1 MDLQRAKFMKT
12 LTSDEL
18 AEFAELEM
26 MWDRD
31 WFDASSARTKKER
44 EMIINRPLPGELED
58 RFQLIIEKL
67 RQHNS
72 TLNLY
77 KP

>member
-1 MDLQRAKFMKT
+1 MNLQRAKFMKT

-18 AEFAELEM
+18 ADYAELEM

-31 WFDASSARTKKER
+31 FFDVSSARTKKEMK
-44 EMIINRPLPGELED
+44 MIINRPLPGELEE

-67 RQHNS
+67 REHNS
-72 TLNLY
+72 KLNLY
-77 KP
+77 TT